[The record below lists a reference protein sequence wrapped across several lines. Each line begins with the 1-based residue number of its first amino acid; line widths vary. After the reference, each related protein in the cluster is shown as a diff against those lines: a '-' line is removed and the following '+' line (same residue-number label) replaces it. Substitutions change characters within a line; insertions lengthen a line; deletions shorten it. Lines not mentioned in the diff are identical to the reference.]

1 MWYVIH
7 TMSGLEQKCKQ
18 QCQQYIDQ
26 TAYREMFIPMYK
38 TKKHFKQEWHEVEKT
53 LFPGYLFVDTDDID
67 AVIIGLKKIRQYT
80 KVLKDGDMV
89 SPIRKDEQDFLA
101 LMMDADHIVQYSE
114 GFLIGDEVYITSGP
128 LKKVQGWIRTV
139 DRHRRIAKMDVPIF
153 GRATPIEVGLGTI
166 ARVSEEELSQ
176 MISDVID
183 RQKDEV
189 QFENQVKVLSGVF
202 EGVRG
207 KFLYADPDADEW
219 TVEIE
224 LFGAGTKVTFQRE
237 ELQMFI

>member
-1 MWYVIH
+1 MIH

-38 TKKHFKQEWHEVEKT
+38 TKKHFKQEWHEVAKP

-67 AVIIGLKKIRQYT
+67 TVITGLKKIRQYT
-80 KVLKDGDMV
+80 KVLKDGDTV

-207 KFLYADPDADEW
+207 KFLYAMDSRDRVIWCWNQSYISARRTANVYMKPCKQDDE
-219 TVEIE
+219 
-224 LFGAGTKVTFQRE
+224 
-237 ELQMFI
+237 

>member
-67 AVIIGLKKIRQYT
+67 TVIIGLKKIRQYT
-80 KVLKDGDMV
+80 KVLKDGDTV
-89 SPIRKDEQDFLA
+89 SPIHKDEQDFLA

-114 GFLIGDEVYITSGP
+114 TKSTSRP
-128 LKKVQGWIRTV
+128 ALSKN
-139 DRHRRIAKMDVPIF
+139 AK
-153 GRATPIEVGLGTI
+153 
-166 ARVSEEELSQ
+166 
-176 MISDVID
+176 
-183 RQKDEV
+183 
-189 QFENQVKVLSGVF
+189 
-202 EGVRG
+202 
-207 KFLYADPDADEW
+207 
-219 TVEIE
+219 
-224 LFGAGTKVTFQRE
+224 AGSNP
-237 ELQMFI
+237 

>member
-80 KVLKDGDMV
+80 KVLKDGDTV

-207 KFLYADPDADEW
+207 KFLYADADEW